1 MAQSFLEHLKERN
14 LVAQASHEDELGE
27 LLKKGNTDADGK
39 RYAVYA
45 GFDPTARSLHVG
57 HLVVLL
63 ALRRAQD
70 CGLTPIVLFG
80 GATALIGDPTGRTDM
95 RPMQTR
101 AEINESVEN
110 FKKLV
115 HHYFRYDVENKPVYV
130 NNIDWTESMTWIDF
144 ACNVGVHFTIAR
156 LLASEF
162 GKTRLENGL
171 TFMELSY
178 QLMQANDFLVLNKEY
193 NCILQ
198 IGGNDQW
205 SNILAGADLIRRV
218 SSRKAFALTT
228 PLLAGK
234 DGRKYGKTAGNA
246 YWIDSTMLSPYEF
259 FQFVRNIPDD
269 DVELFFR
276 AFLNNSMEEIQS
288 LSGGLHDSTGG
299 SQPINVTKEKLAYDI
314 TKLVHGQSHA
324 DEALAA
330 ARALFAGQGLDLSAV
345 PTSRISRHELTSG
358 LGMLDALV
366 RAGVCGSK
374 GDARRLIQGNGLSLN
389 GEKVSDP
396 TSLLKP
402 EDFETEHKGALF
414 KKGKKDY
421 SLIVLE

>member
-1 MAQSFLEHLKERN
+1 MAQTFLEHLKDRN
-14 LVAQASHEDELGE
+14 LVAQTSHEDELAE
-27 LLKKGNTDADGK
+27 LLKKGSHDPNGK

-101 AEINESVEN
+101 AQIDESIEN

-115 HHYFRYDVENKPVYV
+115 QHYFRYDVENKPVYV
-130 NNIDWTESMTWIDF
+130 NNIDWTEKMTWINF
-144 ACNVGVHFTIAR
+144 ARDVGIHFTIAR

-178 QLMQANDFLVLNKEY
+178 QLMQANDFMILNRDY
-193 NCILQ
+193 NCVLQ

-205 SNILAGADLIRRV
+205 SNILAGADLIRRT

-246 YWIDSTMLSPYEF
+246 YWIDGSMLSPYEF
-259 FQFVRNIPDD
+259 FQFIRNIADD
-269 DVELFFR
+269 DIDLFFR
-276 AFLNNSMEEIQS
+276 AFLNTPMNEVRR
-288 LSGGLHDSTGG
+288 LASGAE
-299 SQPINVTKEKLAYDI
+299 PINTVKENLAYEI
-314 TKLVHGQSHA
+314 TKLVHGAAYA
-324 DEALAA
+324 DEALAS

-345 PTSRISRHELTSG
+345 PTCEIPKAEFG
-358 LGMLDALV
+358 DGMGFLDVLV
-366 RAGVCGSK
+366 RAGISPSK
-374 GDARRLIQGNGLSLN
+374 GEARRLIQGNGLALN
-389 GEKVSDP
+389 NEKISDV
-396 TSLLKP
+396 TGQLKS
-402 EDFETEHKGALF
+402 EHFETEHKGALF

-421 SLIVLE
+421 TLVVLK

>member
-1 MAQSFLEHLKERN
+1 MAQTFLEHLKDRN
-14 LVAQASHEDELGE
+14 LVAQSSHEDELGE
-27 LLKKGNTDADGK
+27 LLKKGPIDASGK

-101 AEINESVEN
+101 AQIDESIEN

-115 HHYFRYDVENKPVYV
+115 QHYFRYDVENKPVYV
-130 NNIDWTESMTWIDF
+130 NNIDWTEKMTWIDF
-144 ACNVGVHFTIAR
+144 ARDVGVHFTIAR

-178 QLMQANDFLVLNKEY
+178 QLMQANDFMVLNREY
-193 NCILQ
+193 NCVLQ

-205 SNILAGADLIRRV
+205 SNILAGADLIRRT

-246 YWIDSTMLSPYEF
+246 YWIDGTMLSPYEF
-259 FQFVRNIPDD
+259 FQFIRNIADD
-269 DVELFFR
+269 DIDLFFR
-276 AFLNNSMEEIQS
+276 AFLNTPMDEVRR
-288 LSGGLHDSTGG
+288 LSSGAE
-299 SQPINVTKEKLAYDI
+299 PINAVKENLAYDI
-314 TKLVHGQSHA
+314 TKLVHGKTHA
-324 DEALAA
+324 DEALTS

-345 PTSRISRHELTSG
+345 PTCEIPEAEFGAG
-358 LGMLDALV
+358 LNFLDVLV
-366 RAGVCGSK
+366 RAGISPSK
-374 GDARRLIQGNGLSLN
+374 SEARRLIQGNGLSLN
-389 GEKVSDP
+389 NEKVSDVNGQ
-396 TSLLKP
+396 LKP
-402 EDFETEHKGALF
+402 EHFETEHKGALF

-421 SLIVLE
+421 TLVVLK